1 MADSTSSSALVKRKS
16 DDMALMPPPPPPK
29 RIKRPATVL
38 DEDVYTDAL
47 SHIIA
52 RDFFPGLLETK
63 AQQEYLDALD
73 SNDNDWIR
81 EAGDNLKEAMT
92 PDPYGGRGR
101 RGTSV
106 AQTPASVATTATPGR
121 TPLGRSSRR
130 DPSFTPMATA
140 HEDQAKASPQV
151 DLTLSLTSFQS
162 KYTSED
168 NESFNG
174 VLDAQNLAK
183 AKKYAFLRNN
193 TNKLPSKQQLAQQK
207 LLTSSSS
214 SSSHP
219 STASSTALTVPISS
233 TVVTNSTPTPR
244 PSQDLDARPATLDS
258 FPIRQGARNTL
269 MFYPSGIEEDDAT
282 GPSHAQT
289 AEVASSAAPR
299 RTNFAATRLPGP
311 EAERPAVPPS
321 PSMSAV
327 DAAIAGRPRMSASE
341 RGSRAGSEAGYD
353 GAETPMVAG
362 WRFVD
367 AEPTEDEMVASGERK
382 GSLVDE
388 EEARRAEREEMRR
401 LLPHGEGGGKG
412 GFRMSDRSRRE
423 ELLDRMVERNERAK
437 RKGMRSDEGRQ
448 RGDLTPAGRSLVGR
462 LGTPAGRTPGG
473 GLFGGTGKGGGKAW
487 TPMRTPGVKR

>member
-1 MADSTSSSALVKRKS
+1 MSDSTLSSALVKRKS

-52 RDFFPGLLETK
+52 RDFFSGLLETK

-73 SNDNDWIR
+73 SNDNNWIR
-81 EAGDNLKEAMT
+81 EAGNNLKEAMT

-130 DPSFTPMATA
+130 DPSSTPMTTA
-140 HEDQAKASPQV
+140 HEDRALASPQI
-151 DLTLSLTSFQS
+151 DLTLSLTSFQA

-174 VLDAQNLAK
+174 ILDAQNLAK

-214 SSSHP
+214 SSSQT
-219 STASSTALTVPISS
+219 STASSTALTVPNSS
-233 TVVTNSTPTPR
+233 SLVQTSTSAPR
-244 PSQDLDARPATLDS
+244 PSQDLDARPASLNS

-269 MFYPSGIEEDDAT
+269 MFYPSGIEDDET
-282 GPSHAQT
+282 SPTHAQT
-289 AEVASSAAPR
+289 AEAASPAPPR

-327 DAAIAGRPRMSASE
+327 DAAIAGRPRMSQSE

-367 AEPTEDEMVASGERK
+367 AEPTEDEMVASGETK
-382 GSLVDE
+382 GRIMDE
-388 EEARRAEREEMRR
+388 EEVRRAEREEMRR

-423 ELLDRMVERNERAK
+423 ELLDRMVEKNERAK

-448 RGDLTPAGRSLVGR
+448 RGNLTPAGRSLVGR
-462 LGTPAGRTPGG
+462 LGTPVGRTPGG
-473 GLFGGTGKGGGKAW
+473 GLFGGAGKGGGKAW